1 MYFSP
6 RFARL
11 IIALVFAIPACAK
24 STGAAERFPND
35 NLLPP
40 PAKTPGHWAFKPIA
54 VAEPP
59 VVKSAGW
66 VRTPVDSFIAAQHE
80 ARGLKPA
87 AEAPRRV
94 LIRRLSLDL
103 LGLPPTAEEIAS
115 FEADESEGAYQ
126 RLVERLLASPHY
138 GERWGRH
145 WLDLARWADT
155 EGYEMNHPRPTAW
168 RYRDYVIR
176 AFNDDKPYDRF
187 LREQIAGDELVPYL
201 DDNLVATGFL
211 AAARYSANE
220 EDKDIQRNDVLV
232 DIVNATSSVVL
243 GLTFQCAQCHN
254 HKFDRISQR
263 DYYRL
268 MAFFVKGQPHNY
280 LLKDDALWKEY
291 RAAIPTAYDPAVKL
305 RDAILEPARARLREE
320 RRKNLSDEERAALD
334 VPENKRDESMQKL
347 AKKATDKLRVPQ
359 DQVEKSL
366 AGDDKSLYESLK
378 KKIAELEKQLPA
390 KPQAWSYFSPAT
402 SPHTLETLAVQGFSP
417 LPYDAAR
424 LKALEAR
431 LLVRGEVKRPGPIVE
446 PGFPEAI
453 AAAMEQND
461 RGERL
466 ESDAL
471 PNPLPK
477 RAGAAT
483 RSQLVDWLVDP
494 ANPLTPRVWA
504 NRVWQYHF
512 GRGLVATSSD
522 FGAQGAEPT
531 HSALLDYLAHELV
544 HSGWSTKHLHRL
556 IVLSNTYRQASSDNL
571 ANRELDPENM
581 YSWHWQ
587 PRRLEAEA
595 IRDSVLVAAGT
606 LDKRPGGP
614 SVPANETEKSTRR
627 TVYLWQKRDAFPA
640 VQTLF
645 DGAKAVE
652 SCPGRTVTTVALQP
666 LYLLNSEFMT
676 SQARSFAEHVVK
688 DAADDRE
695 KRVAAAFVRALGRV
709 PEAAERKAADEFLG
723 TEPTAAK
730 WEQFC
735 QALLNTN
742 EFVYIE

>member
-6 RFARL
+6 RFTRR
-11 IIALVFAIPACAK
+11 IIALVFAIAACAK
-24 STGAAERFPND
+24 STDATERFPD
-35 NLLPP
+35 DYQPSPP
-40 PAKTPGHWAFKPIA
+40 KKSDHWAFRPIA

-59 VVKSAGW
+59 VVKNANW
-66 VRTPVDSFIAAQHE
+66 VRTPVDSFVAAQHE
-80 ARGLKPA
+80 ARGLTPA

-103 LGLPPTAEEIAS
+103 VGLPPTPEEIAA
-115 FEADESEGAYQ
+115 FESDDSPAAYE
-126 RLVERLLASPHY
+126 RLVERLLSSPHY

-187 LREQIAGDELVPYL
+187 LREQIAGDELVPYH

-243 GLTFQCAQCHN
+243 GLTIQCAQCHN

-268 MAFFVKGQPHNY
+268 MAFFIKGQPHNY
-280 LLKDDALWKEY
+280 LLKDQSLWSEY

-305 RDAILEPARARLREE
+305 RDAILEPARAKLREV

-334 VPENKRDESMQKL
+334 MPENKRDETMQQL

-359 DQVEKSL
+359 DQIEKSL
-366 AGDDKSLYESLK
+366 AADDKSLYESLK

-390 KPQAWSYFSPAT
+390 KPQTWSYFSPAT

-417 LPYDAAR
+417 LPYDAGK
-424 LKALEAR
+424 LKALEAH
-431 LLVRGEVKRPGPIVE
+431 LLVRGEAKRPGPVVE
-446 PGFPEAI
+446 PGFPAAI
-453 AAAMEQND
+453 VAAMEQNN
-461 RGERL
+461 RGEKL
-466 ESDAL
+466 ESDSL

-477 RAGAAT
+477 REGAAT

-512 GRGLVATSSD
+512 GRGLVATPSD
-522 FGAQGAEPT
+522 FGVQGAEPT
-531 HSALLDYLAHELV
+531 HSALLDYLAHQLV
-544 HSGWSTKHLHRL
+544 RSGWSTKHLHRL
-556 IVLSNTYRQASSDNL
+556 IVLSNTYRQASSDNV
-571 ANRELDPENM
+571 ANREIDPDNT
-581 YSWHWQ
+581 YLWHWQ

-614 SVPANETEKSTRR
+614 SVPAGETEKSTRR

-645 DGAKAVE
+645 DGAKAIE

-666 LYLLNSEFMT
+666 LYLLNSEFMN
-676 SQARSFAEHVVK
+676 SQAKSL
-688 DAADDRE
+688 AAQVANEAGEDRA
-695 KRVAAAFVRALGRV
+695 KRVAAAFVRTLGRA
-709 PEAAERKAADEFLG
+709 PEEAERQASDGFLG
-723 TEPTAAK
+723 NEPTIAK
-730 WEQFC
+730 WQQFC